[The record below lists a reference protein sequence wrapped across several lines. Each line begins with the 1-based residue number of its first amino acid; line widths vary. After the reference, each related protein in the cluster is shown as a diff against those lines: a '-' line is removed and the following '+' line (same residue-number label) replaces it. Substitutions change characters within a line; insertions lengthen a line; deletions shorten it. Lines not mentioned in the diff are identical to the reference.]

1 MSEKKGLLNFLKLD
15 NIIEHFIGL
24 VESKIEIAK
33 IEIKAELAHGISK
46 GIVALLLIFFMALFF
61 LFLNIAIAFFIGYAV
76 DNMGLGFL
84 MVSGFY
90 LVVFI
95 VLYLLKDFLK
105 LDAFFEDKLSDGL
118 KRNKP

>member
-15 NIIEHFIGL
+15 NIVEHFIGL

-33 IEIKAELAHGISK
+33 IEIKAELAQGISK

-61 LFLNIAIAFFIGYAV
+61 LFLNIAIALFIGHAV
-76 DNMGLGFL
+76 DNLGLGFL

-95 VLYLLKDFLK
+95 LLYLMKDFLK
-105 LDAFFEDKLSDGL
+105 LDTFFEDKLSDVL